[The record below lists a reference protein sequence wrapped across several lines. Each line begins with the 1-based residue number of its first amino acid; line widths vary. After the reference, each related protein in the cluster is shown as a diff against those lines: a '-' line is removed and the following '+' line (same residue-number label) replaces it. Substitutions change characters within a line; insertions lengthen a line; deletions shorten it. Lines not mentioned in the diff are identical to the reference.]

1 MRRFVFFL
9 MFASFAAGAADLSE
23 ANRLLAAREYSK
35 ALPLYALAAR
45 AGDAQ
50 AQFRLGEMYWYGD
63 GTPQDLDAAMEW
75 MGKAAAAGNPDAK
88 ECLAILQRRKVRG
101 AEIDYWMTQYRGQ
114 ELVSDKFSC
123 PAPVFPPVSK
133 TNSDIAAIEA
143 AFTSWQ
149 ACYNGFVENFSA
161 SMPVGKVIPQEVL
174 DMMSPA
180 EFERVRAHIE
190 PLYRKIMT
198 DAQARAAA
206 VLAQRD
212 AWEKST
218 RAFVSEENRRRKQQE
233 IETARVTNEMMLRLP
248 GSTDNR
254 ALSGK

>member
-1 MRRFVFFL
+1 MRRFVFCL
-9 MFASFAAGAADLSE
+9 MFVSVTAGAADLSE
-23 ANRLLAAREYSK
+23 ANRLLAAKEYGK
-35 ALPLYALAAR
+35 ALPLYTQAAR
-45 AGDAQ
+45 SGDAQ

-63 GTPQDLDAAMEW
+63 GTAQDLDAAIEW

-88 ECLAILQRRKVRG
+88 ECLAILERRKLRG
-101 AEIDYWMTQYRGQ
+101 AEIDYWMTQYRGE
-114 ELVSDKFSC
+114 ELHSGKFAC
-123 PAPVFPPVSK
+123 PAPAFPPVSK
-133 TNSDIAAIEA
+133 TNGEIAATEA
-143 AFTSWQ
+143 GFTSWQ
-149 ACYNGFVENFSA
+149 ACYNGFVDNFSA
-161 SMPVGKVIPQEVL
+161 SMPVGKVISQEVL

-198 DAQARAAA
+198 DGQAQAAA

-218 RAFVSEENRRRKQQE
+218 RAFVIEANRRRKQQE
-233 IETARVTNEMMLRLP
+233 LENARIAAETMIRLP
-248 GSTDNR
+248 GATDNR